1 MRKILIFAGTTEG
14 REIAE
19 FCAQKQ
25 IAADVSTATE
35 YGSTLLPGG
44 IGVLSGRMDREE
56 ISILL
61 RDKKYSAVIDATHP
75 YAKNAT
81 DNIRSACQMLNV
93 PYWRLIRKPLPVI
106 GESVTSLEQMV
117 SVLNQSDD
125 TILSTLGS
133 KSVTELTKI
142 RDFHDRIWLRLLPSE
157 QVLADCLKL
166 GFDSEKLIFEKGP
179 FSTEQNLAHIQK
191 SSAQILLTK
200 ESGTIGG
207 YSEKAEAARLAGIRM
222 ITLCRPNETE
232 SGYYEAEIKKMLLH
246 MRENHLL

>member
-56 ISILL
+56 ICILL

-81 DNIRSACQMLNV
+81 DNIRSACLMLNV
-93 PYWRLIRKPLPVI
+93 PYWRLIRKSLPVI
-106 GESVTSLEQMV
+106 GESVSSLEQMV
-117 SVLNQSDD
+117 SVLNQTDD

-133 KSVTELTKI
+133 KSVTELTI
-142 RDFHDRIWLRLLPSE
+142 
-157 QVLADCLKL
+157 
-166 GFDSEKLIFEKGP
+166 
-179 FSTEQNLAHIQK
+179 
-191 SSAQILLTK
+191 
-200 ESGTIGG
+200 
-207 YSEKAEAARLAGIRM
+207 
-222 ITLCRPNETE
+222 
-232 SGYYEAEIKKMLLH
+232 
-246 MRENHLL
+246 